1 MKLNIDKLTQ
11 KFEENPAGILAAA
24 GLALTGVAK
33 IVQAAGNARGSHAY
47 AKQVNHR
54 IKKDRYKRM

>member
-1 MKLNIDKLTQ
+1 MKIDTDKFMR

-33 IVQAAGNARGSHAY
+33 IVQAAGNARGSNAY

-54 IKKDRYKRM
+54 IKRDRFKNM